1 MAIGHLLKAKSQKP
15 KANIMSGQNYA
26 LRIAQAL
33 QLTEEQVQNTLNLLE
48 TGATIPFISRYRK
61 EATGSLDEVQIGN
74 IKDLYAKWLELD
86 KRRAAILDS
95 IAEQGK
101 LTPELRKQIEEAETM
116 SVLEDLYLPYRP
128 KRKTRASVAM
138 EKGLQPL
145 SKLLWAQRQLDLQRE
160 ASRFVN
166 PEKGVANVEEALAGA
181 RDIIAEKVS
190 ENPNIRARLRDTF
203 LRHSRISTRQIP
215 DRIDEEG
222 KYRIYYQSE
231 EFLAKAPSHRILA
244 MFRGEEEGILRV
256 SIAPDEERTLAD
268 MKRRIVKNN
277 SNSAQQ
283 VWMAATDSYKR
294 LLQPQ
299 METEMRKFYK
309 EKADKEAI
317 AVFSKNARQLL
328 LAAPLGQ
335 VTTLAIDPG
344 FRTGCKVV
352 ILDPQGK
359 LLYNETIYPHPP
371 VAQYKLA
378 SDKLKRLVL
387 QYKVDAIAIGNG
399 TAGRETENFV
409 RHIPF
414 EREVKAFMVN
424 ESGASV
430 YSASPVAREEFPNY
444 DVTVRG
450 AVSIGRRL
458 MDPLAELVKIDPKSI
473 GVGQYQHDV
482 NQKMLQESLQTTV
495 ESCVN
500 YVGVELNTA
509 SKQLLSYVSG
519 VGPALAQNIVD
530 YRNENGAFASREAL
544 KNVPR
549 FGAKAFQQAA
559 GFLRIRG
566 AENPLDASAVHPES
580 YNVVSQMAADL
591 DCSVADLMAN
601 KQLRQQIKLQ
611 KYISKTVGMPTL
623 QDILNE
629 LDKPGRDP
637 RTQFEMFEFDK
648 NVHTINDLYI
658 GMVLPG
664 IITNITNFGCFVDIG
679 VHQDGLI
686 HISRLSDRRIADP
699 SEVVHLNQKVMVR
712 VENVEIDRKRISLAL
727 EK

>member
-1 MAIGHLLKAKSQKP
+1 M
-15 KANIMSGQNYA
+15 YA

-33 QLTEEQVQNTLNLLE
+33 NLTEEQVRNTLNLLE

-61 EATGSLDEVQIGN
+61 EVTGSLDEVQIGN

-101 LTPELRKQIEEAETM
+101 LTPELREKIEQADTM
-116 SVLEDLYLPYRP
+116 SALEDLYLPYRP
-128 KRKTRASVAM
+128 KRKTRASVAV

-145 SKLLWAQRQLDLQRE
+145 AKLLLAQRPVDLE
-160 ASRFVN
+160 GVAAKYVSE
-166 PEKGVANVEEALAGA
+166 EKGVATADEALAGA
-181 RDIIAEKVS
+181 RDIIAELVS
-190 ENPNIRARLRDTF
+190 ENVGLRARLRSTF
-203 LRHSRISTRQIP
+203 LKYSRISTRLIP
-215 DRIDEEG
+215 DKIDEDE
-222 KYRIYYQSE
+222 KYRIYYKAE
-231 EFLAKAPSHRILA
+231 ELLAKAPSHRILA
-244 MFRGEEEGILRV
+244 MLRGEEEGILRV
-256 SIAPDEERTLAD
+256 HIAPDEQRTLAD
-268 MKRRIVKNN
+268 MKRRLIKNN

-283 VWMAATDSYKR
+283 VWLAATDAYKR

-299 METEMRKFYK
+299 METEMRHFYK

-317 AVFSKNARQLL
+317 AVFTKNARQLL

-414 EREVKAFMVN
+414 ERDVKAFMVN

-430 YSASPVAREEFPNY
+430 YSASSVAREEFPDY

-519 VGPALAQNIVD
+519 VGPALAQNIID
-530 YRNENGAFASREAL
+530 YRNENGAFASREEL
-544 KNVPR
+544 KKVPR
-549 FGAKAFQQAA
+549 FGAKAFQQSA
-559 GFLRIRG
+559 GFLRIRE
-566 AENPLDASAVHPES
+566 AANPLDGSAVHPES
-580 YNVVSQMAADL
+580 YKVVEKMAAEL
-591 DCSVADLMAN
+591 NCSVADLIAN
-601 KQLRQQIKLQ
+601 KELRQQIVLEN
-611 KYISKTVGMPTL
+611 YVTETVGLPTL
-623 QDILNE
+623 EDIMKE
-629 LDKPGRDP
+629 LAKPGRDP
-637 RTQFEMFEFDK
+637 RTQFEMFEFDR
-648 NVHTINDLYI
+648 NVRTINDLKP

-664 IITNITNFGCFVDIG
+664 IITNMTNFGCFVDIG

-686 HISRLSDRRIADP
+686 HISRLSDHRISDP

-712 VENVEIDRKRISLAL
+712 VEGVEIDRKRISLAL
-727 EK
+727 ER

>member
-1 MAIGHLLKAKSQKP
+1 
-15 KANIMSGQNYA
+15 MSEQNYA

-61 EATGSLDEVQIGN
+61 EVTGSLDEVQIGN

-128 KRKTRASVAM
+128 KRKTRASVAV

-145 SKLLWAQRQLDLQRE
+145 SKLLWAQRQLDLHRE
-160 ASRFVN
+160 ASKFVN
-166 PEKGVANVEEALAGA
+166 AEKGVNSVEEALSGA
-181 RDIIAEKVS
+181 RDIIAEKIS

-203 LRHSRISTRQIP
+203 LRYSRISSRQIP

-222 KYRIYYQSE
+222 KYRLYYQSE
-231 EFLAKAPSHRILA
+231 ESLAKAPSHRILA

-414 EREVKAFMVN
+414 ERDVKAFMVN

-544 KNVPR
+544 MKVPR

-580 YNVVSQMAADL
+580 YKVVNQMAADL

-601 KQLRQQIKLQ
+601 KQLRQQIKLK

-623 QDILNE
+623 QDIMNE

-648 NVHTINDLYI
+648 NVHTIHDLAI
-658 GMVLPG
+658 GMKLPG

-686 HISRLSDRRIADP
+686 HISRLSDRRISDP

-727 EK
+727 EPTQ

>member
-1 MAIGHLLKAKSQKP
+1 MP
-15 KANIMSGQNYA
+15 EQNYA
-26 LRIAQAL
+26 SRIAQAL
-33 QLTEEQVQNTLNLLE
+33 NLTEEQVQNTLNLLE

-101 LTPELRKQIEEAETM
+101 LTPELREKIEQAETM
-116 SVLEDLYLPYRP
+116 GALEDLYLPYRP
-128 KRKTRASVAM
+128 KRKTRASVAV

-145 SKLLWAQRQLDLQRE
+145 AKLLLTQRPIDLERE
-160 ASRFVN
+160 ASKYIDE
-166 PEKGVANVEEALAGA
+166 EKGVNTPEEALAGA
-181 RDIIAEKVS
+181 RDIIAELIS
-190 ENPNIRARLRDTF
+190 ENASIRARLRNTF
-203 LRHSRISTRQIP
+203 LRYSRISTQLIP
-215 DRIDEEG
+215 DKVDEDE
-222 KYRIYYQSE
+222 KYRIYYNANE
-231 EFLAKAPSHRILA
+231 LLTKAPSHRILA
-244 MFRGEEEGILRV
+244 MLRGEEEGILRV
-256 SIAPDEERTLAD
+256 HIAPDETRTLD
-268 MKRRIVKNN
+268 DLKHRIIKNN
-277 SNSAQQ
+277 SNSAKQ
-283 VWMAATDSYKR
+283 VWMAATDAYKR

-299 METEMRKFYK
+299 METEMRKYYK

-317 AVFSKNARQLL
+317 AVFTKNARQLL

-387 QYKVDAIAIGNG
+387 QYQVDAIAIGNG

-430 YSASPVAREEFPNY
+430 YSASPVAREEFPDY

-482 NQKMLQESLQTTV
+482 NQKMLQESLETTV

-519 VGPALAQNIVD
+519 VGPALAQNIID
-530 YRNENGAFASREAL
+530 YRNENGAFSSREAL
-544 KNVPR
+544 KKVPR

-559 GFLRIRG
+559 GFLRIRE
-566 AENPLDASAVHPES
+566 AENPLDSSAVHPES
-580 YNVVSQMAADL
+580 YKVVEKMAKDL
-591 DCSVADLMAN
+591 DCSVSDLIKN
-601 KQLRQQIKLQ
+601 KELRQQIILKN
-611 KYISKTVGMPTL
+611 YITDKVGMPTL
-623 QDILNE
+623 EDIMKE
-629 LDKPGRDP
+629 LAKPGRDP
-637 RTQFEMFEFDK
+637 RSQFEMFEFDK
-648 NVHTINDLYI
+648 NVHTIHDLTI

-686 HISRLSDRRIADP
+686 HISRLSKRRISDP
-699 SEVVHLNQKVMVR
+699 SEVVHLNQKVMVQ
-712 VENVEIDRKRISLAL
+712 VENVEVDRKRISLAL
-727 EK
+727 VED

>member
-1 MAIGHLLKAKSQKP
+1 
-15 KANIMSGQNYA
+15 MSEQNYA

-61 EATGSLDEVQIGN
+61 EVTGSLDEVQIGN

-128 KRKTRASVAM
+128 KRKTRASVAV

-160 ASRFVN
+160 AAKFVN

-181 RDIIAEKVS
+181 RDIIAERVS

-203 LRHSRISTRQIP
+203 LRHSRISTQQIP

-222 KYRIYYQSE
+222 KYRIYYKSE
-231 EFLAKAPSHRILA
+231 ESLAKAPSHRILA

-256 SIAPDEERTLAD
+256 HIAPDEERTLAD
-268 MKRRIVKNN
+268 IKRRIVKNN

-283 VWMAATDSYKR
+283 VWQAATDSYKR

-299 METEMRKFYK
+299 METEMRKYYK

-580 YNVVSQMAADL
+580 YSVVSQMAADL

-601 KQLRQQIKLQ
+601 KQLRQQIKLK

-623 QDILNE
+623 QDIMNE

-686 HISRLSDRRIADP
+686 HISRLSDHRISDP